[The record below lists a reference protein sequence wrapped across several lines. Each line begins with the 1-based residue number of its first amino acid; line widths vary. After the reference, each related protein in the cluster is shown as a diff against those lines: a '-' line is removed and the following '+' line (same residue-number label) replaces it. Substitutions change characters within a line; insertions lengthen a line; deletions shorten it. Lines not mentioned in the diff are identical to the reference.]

1 MQPIEHV
8 VTAHVSTP
16 EHAGGRLVVR
26 IRHLPDDPLAV
37 RLDFAPTDDSEQ
49 STTTWAFARS
59 LLTEGVDAPTGE
71 GDVRVWP
78 EGAYET
84 HVQLHTGRGRCVVR
98 FRSAALRSFLARTEL
113 WSPGVDHQVE
123 AELDRFLATIL
134 RHA

>member
-16 EHAGGRLVVR
+16 EHAGGCLVVR
-26 IRHLPDDPLAV
+26 IRHLPEDPLAV
-37 RLDFAPTDDSEQ
+37 RLDFAPTDGSEQ

-59 LLTEGVDAPTGE
+59 LLTEGVDAPSGE

-78 EGAYET
+78 EGTYET
-84 HVQLHTGRGRCVVR
+84 HIQLHTVRGQCVVR
-98 FRSAALRSFLARTEL
+98 LRTAALRSFLARTEL
-113 WSPGVDHQVE
+113 WFPRVDQQVE
-123 AELDRFLATIL
+123 TDLNRFLASVL